1 MKKLILFFCL
11 QFCFISVAFAQN
23 NQENISSQALQEDAE
38 LLWNALNELH
48 PALYR
53 YNDTTVL
60 EEKYQQLVADFSE
73 DKTPQETFL
82 LLSEFMTAIK
92 CGHTGINP
100 FNQENKIIDTL
111 YSQKNLLPFTF
122 KIIEN
127 QWVVYKSVS
136 DKLKKGDVIMSI
148 NGNSSDS
155 IFQNIIKYI
164 KTDGERQV
172 KKLKDVELTMTS
184 KYEYFDYYFP
194 LLYELENEIKIEVK
208 KNGKETTE
216 KMTIE
221 LLTKEERKEEFEKY
235 FPLLTQNYDDL
246 WKFKMNTNYAYLELG
261 TFQTD
266 KLSYDWKRYLNDV
279 FYQINRQKI
288 PHLVI
293 DVRGN
298 EGGNKEVTDFLMAK
312 IANKDWKPVFK
323 KSYIAYNEV
332 NESLKVHLTTSNKK
346 NYKSSKW
353 TKRWNENYRV
363 LKGTPDEPKV
373 ISSKLTAYKGKIYLL
388 IDKKVRAD
396 AFELAENCKKN
407 NFATLIGTTTG
418 GTKKG
423 FTAERFFILNLP
435 NSNIQIDIPLV
446 GKYPMYKLEDEGIE
460 PDFEEKETLESFIAR
475 KDKAFDKAKEIIEQ
489 TEKDKNE
496 VEETETQENEESE
509 ENQE

>member
-23 NQENISSQALQEDAE
+23 NQETISFQALQDDAE

-48 PALYR
+48 PALYK
-53 YNDTTVL
+53 YNDTMAL
-60 EEKYQQLVADFSE
+60 EEKYQKLLTDFSE
-73 DKTPQETFL
+73 DKTAEETL
-82 LLSEFMTAIK
+82 LLFSEFTAAIK

-111 YSQKNLLPFTF
+111 YNQKKLLPFTF

-136 DKLKKGDVIMSI
+136 DKLKKGDVIVSI
-148 NGNSSDS
+148 NGNSSDI
-155 IFQNIIKYI
+155 IFQNITKYI
-164 KTDGERQV
+164 KTDGDRQI
-172 KKLKDVELTMTS
+172 KKLKDVELTLTS

-194 LLYELENEIKIEVK
+194 LLYKLENEIKVEVK

-216 KMTIE
+216 TMTIE
-221 LLTKEERKEEFEKY
+221 LLKKEERKDEFEKY

-246 WKFKMNTNYAYLELG
+246 WSFKLNTKYAYLELG
-261 TFQTD
+261 TFQTE
-266 KLSYDWKRYLNDV
+266 KLSYDWKRYLNDA
-279 FYQINRQKI
+279 FYQINKQKI
-288 PHLVI
+288 PHLII

-298 EGGNKEVTDFLMAK
+298 EGGNKEVTQFLMGK

-323 KSYIAYNEV
+323 KSYVAYNEV
-332 NESLKVHLTTSNKK
+332 NDSLQIHLTTSNKK
-346 NYKSSKW
+346 NYKSSSW

-363 LKGTPDEPKV
+363 LKGTPDEPK
-373 ISSKLTAYKGKIYLL
+373 IILSKLTAYKGKIYLL
-388 IDKKVRAD
+388 IDGKVSAD
-396 AFELAENCKKN
+396 AFELVENCKKN

-423 FTAERFFILNLP
+423 FTAERFFVLNLP

-446 GKYPMYKLEDEGIE
+446 GKYPIYKLEDEGIE
-460 PDFEEKETLESFIAR
+460 PNVEEKETLGDFIAR
-475 KDKAFDKAKEIIEQ
+475 KDKALDKAKKIIEQ
-489 TEKDKNE
+489 TEKGKKE
-496 VEETETQENEESE
+496 VEETESEENEESE
-509 ENQE
+509 ENQK